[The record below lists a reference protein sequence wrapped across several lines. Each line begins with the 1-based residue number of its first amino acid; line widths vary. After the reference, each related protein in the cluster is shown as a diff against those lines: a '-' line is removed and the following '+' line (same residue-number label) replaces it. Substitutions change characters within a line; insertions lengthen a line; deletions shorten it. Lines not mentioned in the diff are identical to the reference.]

1 MSSVRQAFGVDPRA
15 FGRRFQNEPEWPAAT
30 PEPRA
35 SLVGDL
41 KLFAV
46 TFLGGFIFVSVYLA

>member
-15 FGRRFQNEPEWPAAT
+15 FGRRFQDEPEWPAAT
-30 PEPRA
+30 PAPRT
-35 SLVGDL
+35 SLVDDL
-41 KLFAV
+41 KLFAA